1 MKWVQKDS
9 DITATNGTIIDSL
22 DSGST
27 KDAPSINA
35 VNEEISAARIG
46 RMFYISHIPGES
58 VTFGNYDEWVAA
70 GKPVAPSNF
79 D

>member
-1 MKWVQKDS
+1 MKWIQKDS

-35 VNEEISAARIG
+35 VNEDRK
-46 RMFYISHIPGES
+46 S
-58 VTFGNYDEWVAA
+58 VV
-70 GKPVAPSNF
+70 
-79 D
+79 

>member
-22 DSGST
+22 DSDST

-35 VNEEISAARIG
+35 VNEAIIAARKG
-46 RMFYISHIPGES
+46 RLYYISHTSKG
-58 VTFGNYDEWVAA
+58 VNLGNYDEWIAA
-70 GKPVAPSNF
+70 GKPEAPTNF
-79 D
+79 N

>member
-27 KDAPSINA
+27 KDAPSINS
-35 VNEEISAARIG
+35 VNEALIDVRKG
-46 RMFYISHIPGES
+46 RMLYISHVPGES
-58 VTFGNYDEWVAA
+58 VTLGNYDEWVAA
-70 GKPVAPSNF
+70 GKPEAPSNF
-79 D
+79 E

>member
-27 KDAPSINA
+27 KDAPSINS
-35 VNEEISAARIG
+35 VNEALIDVRKGE
-46 RMFYISHIPGES
+46 MHYISHVPGES
-58 VTFGNYDEWVAA
+58 VTLGNYDEWVAA
-70 GKPVAPSNF
+70 GKPVAPTSF

>member
-35 VNEEISAARIG
+35 VNEAIIAARKG
-46 RMFYISHIPGES
+46 RLFYISHTSEG
-58 VTFGNYDEWVAA
+58 VNLGNYDEWVAA
-70 GKPVAPSNF
+70 GKPAAPSNF
-79 D
+79 N

>member
-22 DSGST
+22 DSDST

-35 VNEEISAARIG
+35 VNKEISAARIV
-46 RMFYISHIPGES
+46 RMF
-58 VTFGNYDEWVAA
+58 
-70 GKPVAPSNF
+70 
-79 D
+79 